1 VSEFRLFAVLIAALV
16 FIVVIEMLRRRKL
29 REKYAAMWLIVSLGV
44 VALGVIPGLPTWLSS
59 LTGVQLAANFVL
71 GGAAFVLL
79 FVVLQ
84 LSSEVGH
91 LEEEVRT
98 TVEEIALLRCE
109 LEDMRAKLDE
119 RVTSAEERLLRGR
132 S

>member
-1 VSEFRLFAVLIAALV
+1 MNEFQLFAVLIAAFV

-29 REKYAAMWLIVSLGV
+29 REKYAAMWLLVSLGV
-44 VALGVIPGLPTWLSS
+44 VALGVIPGLATLLSD
-59 LTGVQLAANFVL
+59 LVGFQLAANFVL
-71 GGAAFVLL
+71 ASAAFVLL

-109 LEDMRAKLDE
+109 MEDMRARLDE
-119 RVTSAEERLLRGR
+119 RVTSAEEQLLGR

>member
-1 VSEFRLFAVLIAALV
+1 MSEFQLFAVLIAAFV

-29 REKYAAMWLIVSLGV
+29 REKYAAMWLVVSLGV
-44 VALGVIPGLPTWLSS
+44 VALGVIPGLATLLSD
-59 LTGVQLAANFVL
+59 LVGFQLAANFVL
-71 GGAAFVLL
+71 ASAAFVLL

-109 LEDMRAKLDE
+109 MEDMRARLDE
-119 RVTSAEERLLRGR
+119 RVTSAEEQLLGR

>member
-1 VSEFRLFAVLIAALV
+1 MSEFRVLAVLIAALV
-16 FIVVIEMLRRRKL
+16 LIVVIEMMRRRKL
-29 REKYAAMWLIVSLGV
+29 REKYAGMWLFVGIGV
-44 VALGVIPGLPTWLSS
+44 VCLGVIPGLPTWLSN
-59 LTGVQLAANFVL
+59 LTGIQLAANFVFAA
-71 GGAAFVLL
+71 AAFVLL

-109 LEDMRAKLDE
+109 LEGVRAELDK
-119 RVTSAEERLLRGR
+119 RVTTAEEQLLQARP
-132 S
+132 

>member
-1 VSEFRLFAVLIAALV
+1 MSEFQLFAVLIAAFV

-29 REKYAAMWLIVSLGV
+29 REKYAAMWLLVSLGV
-44 VALGVIPGLPTWLSS
+44 VALGVIPGLATLLSD
-59 LTGVQLAANFVL
+59 LVGFQLAANFVL
-71 GGAAFVLL
+71 ASAAFVLL

-109 LEDMRAKLDE
+109 MEDMRARLDE
-119 RVTSAEERLLRGR
+119 RVTSAEEQLLGR

>member
-1 VSEFRLFAVLIAALV
+1 MSEFRLFAVLIAALV
-16 FIVVIEMLRRRKL
+16 FIVVVEMLRRRKL
-29 REKYAAMWLIVSLGV
+29 REKYAAMWLVVSLGV
-44 VALGVIPGLPTWLSS
+44 VALGVIPGLATTLSD
-59 LTGVQLAANFVL
+59 LIGFQLAANFVL
-71 GGAAFVLL
+71 ASAAFVLL

-98 TVEEIALLRCE
+98 TVEEIALLRCD
-109 LEDMRAKLDE
+109 LENVRAQLEE
-119 RVTSAEERLLRGR
+119 RVHSAEEQFLRSR

>member
-1 VSEFRLFAVLIAALV
+1 MNEFQLFAVLIAAFV

-29 REKYAAMWLIVSLGV
+29 REKYAAMWLVVSLGV
-44 VALGVIPGLPTWLSS
+44 VALGVIPGLATLLSD
-59 LTGVQLAANFVL
+59 LVGFQLAANFVL
-71 GGAAFVLL
+71 ASAAFVLL

-109 LEDMRAKLDE
+109 MEDMRARLDE
-119 RVTSAEERLLRGR
+119 RVTSAEEQLLGR

>member
-1 VSEFRLFAVLIAALV
+1 VSEFQLFAVLIAAFV

-29 REKYAAMWLIVSLGV
+29 REKYAAMWLVVSLGV
-44 VALGVIPGLPTWLSS
+44 VALGVIPGLATLLSD
-59 LTGVQLAANFVL
+59 LVGFQLAANFVL
-71 GGAAFVLL
+71 ASAAFVLL

-109 LEDMRAKLDE
+109 MEDMRARLDE
-119 RVTSAEERLLRGR
+119 RVTSAEEQLLGR

>member
-1 VSEFRLFAVLIAALV
+1 MSEFRLYAVLIAAFV

-29 REKYAAMWLIVSLGV
+29 REKYAAMWLVVSLGV
-44 VALGVIPGLPTWLSS
+44 VALGVIPGLPKWLSG
-59 LTGVQLAANFVL
+59 LVGFQLAANFVL
-71 GGAAFVLL
+71 ASAAFVLL

-109 LEDMRAKLDE
+109 MEDMRARLDE
-119 RVTSAEERLLRGR
+119 RVTSAEEQLLHGR

>member
-1 VSEFRLFAVLIAALV
+1 VNEFQLFAVLIAAFV

-29 REKYAAMWLIVSLGV
+29 REKYAAMWLLVSLGV
-44 VALGVIPGLPTWLSS
+44 VALGVIPGLATLLSD
-59 LTGVQLAANFVL
+59 LVGFQLAANFVL
-71 GGAAFVLL
+71 ASAAFVLL

-109 LEDMRAKLDE
+109 MEDMRARLDE
-119 RVTSAEERLLRGR
+119 RVTSAEEQLLGR